1 MQNVAIYQWGSQ
13 LMPENTCK
21 AWEIIRV
28 KVHIDK
34 HNYYPDILNMCSTLK
49 YIQTFQV
56 KKIISF
62 SLEDCM
68 GPQILAR
75 KKEDKFLNTCIIITV
90 FVTRNMLA
98 RRLRDIW

>member
-1 MQNVAIYQWGSQ
+1 MSEY
-13 LMPENTCK
+13 TCK

-28 KVHIDK
+28 KVHTEK
-34 HNYYPDILNMCSTLK
+34 HNYYPYYPDTLNMFSTLK
-49 YIQTFQV
+49 YNKTFQEE
-56 KKIISF
+56 KTISF

-90 FVTRNMLA
+90 FVTRSM
-98 RRLRDIW
+98 RI